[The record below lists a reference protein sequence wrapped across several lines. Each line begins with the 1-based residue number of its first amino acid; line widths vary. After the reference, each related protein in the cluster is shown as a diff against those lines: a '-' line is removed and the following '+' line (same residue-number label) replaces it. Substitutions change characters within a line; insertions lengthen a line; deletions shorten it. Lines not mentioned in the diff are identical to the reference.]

1 MSYQVQAVNDC
12 TKRLVFTFDKLDLT
26 TEIKA
31 AVAKKQKTTNLKG
44 FRKGKAPMAMVE
56 QIYGPQLE
64 GEALNSFVQNKVY
77 EAITSEKLRVVGYP
91 AFENMKYD
99 AGKSVSFE
107 AVVEVF
113 PEIKLKDV
121 AGLSFTM
128 DSTTVTD
135 EDLAQLEKNYLAS
148 KAEMTE
154 VTDAAVK
161 LSKGQFAVLN
171 FQGVQEDGERPE
183 NMKGEEFVL
192 EIGSNQFIP
201 GFEDGMMGMKK
212 GEKKD
217 IVLTFPADY
226 HMETLRGAKVT
237 FETELLEIK
246 EKNFPE
252 LTDELAKEF
261 GYADAAEFKTKNM
274 DMLTQQKDRAAKEKL
289 HQDMLNKLIEE
300 NKFDVPRGMVEQ
312 QEQHVKEDISRNL
325 KQQGFN
331 DKMLSEYFTRWSDD
345 VTTKAEFQVKSGLI
359 LDTLAKDYKVEAT
372 ETDLTAKIDEM
383 AKTSGLEK
391 EKIQEYY
398 LGNEKLKAN
407 LMYAIREEKTF
418 DILRSKVKVTTA
430 K

>member
-1 MSYQVQAVNDC
+1 MSYEVQAVNDC
-12 TKRLVFTFDKLDLT
+12 TKRLVFNFETLDLT

-44 FRKGKAPMAMVE
+44 FRKGKAPLDMVQ

-64 GEALNSFVQNKVY
+64 GEALNSFVQNKVF
-77 EAITSEKLRVVGYP
+77 EAISSEKLRVVGYP

-113 PEIKLKDV
+113 PEIKIKDIS
-121 AGLSFTM
+121 GLSFTM
-128 DSTTVTD
+128 DETKID
-135 EDLAQLEKNYLAS
+135 DKDLEEVKKNYLAS

-154 VTDAAVK
+154 VTDAATK
-161 LSKGQFAVLN
+161 LDKGQFAVLN
-171 FQGVQEDGERPE
+171 FQGVQEDGTRPE
-183 NMKGEEFVL
+183 NMKGEEFLL

-201 GFEDGMMGMKK
+201 GFEEGMMGMKK

-217 IVLTFPADY
+217 ITLSFPADY
-226 HMETLRGAKVT
+226 HMETLRGAKVV

-246 EKNFPE
+246 ERTFPE

-261 GYADAAEFKTKNM
+261 GYADVAEFKTKNL
-274 DMLTQQKDRAAKEKL
+274 DMLKQQKERAAKEKL
-289 HQDMLNKLIEE
+289 HQEILNKLIEE
-300 NKFDVPRGMVEQ
+300 NKFDVPKGMVEQ
-312 QEQHVKEDISRNL
+312 QEQHVKEDISKNL

-331 DKMLSEYFTRWSDD
+331 EKMLADYFSRWTED
-345 VTTKAEFQVKSGLI
+345 VTSKAEFQVKSGLV
-359 LDTLAKDYKVEAT
+359 LDNLAKEYKIEAS
-372 ETDLTAKIDEM
+372 EADLAAKIDEM
-383 AKTSGLEK
+383 AATSGLEK
-391 EKIQEYY
+391 DKIKEYY
-398 LGNEKLKAN
+398 LGNDKLKSN

-418 DILRSKVKVTTA
+418 EELKKKVKVTL